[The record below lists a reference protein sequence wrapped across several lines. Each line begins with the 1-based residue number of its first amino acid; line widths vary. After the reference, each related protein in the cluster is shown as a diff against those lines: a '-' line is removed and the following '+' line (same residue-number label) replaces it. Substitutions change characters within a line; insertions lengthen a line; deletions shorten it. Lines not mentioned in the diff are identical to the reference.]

1 MKKGAHMKKQF
12 ILALWSLAAFSGM
25 ASAKDADPAHKNFVA
40 ADNNGDGSLSFEE
53 FQEHRRKPIG
63 RLDTNDDGLVSLEE
77 FLDRRPVA
85 PRRGRFDTRDN
96 RPPPGSAEA
105 TDRRA
110 IATKQA
116 ESRFT
121 EMDLSGDGY
130 LSAAE
135 MNEAAFQALNR
146 NGDGVLSEREMK
158 RPNPQARGIRG
169 GECKG
174 GPGVRPG

>member
-1 MKKGAHMKKQF
+1 MKKQF
-12 ILALWSLAAFSGM
+12 TLALWSLAALSGM
-25 ASAKDADPAHKNFVA
+25 ASAQDTDPAHEDFVA
-40 ADNNGDGSLSFEE
+40 ADINGDGSLSFEE
-53 FQEHRRKPIG
+53 FQEHGRKPIG

-105 TDRRA
+105 SDRRA
-110 IATKQA
+110 IATEQA

-130 LSAAE
+130 LSAFEMDTAE
-135 MNEAAFQALNR
+135 FTGSRDSRRPAQRWTRTPSGGTIWSALN
-146 NGDGVLSEREMK
+146 S
-158 RPNPQARGIRG
+158 ARSSNSDT
-169 GECKG
+169 
-174 GPGVRPG
+174 P

>member
-1 MKKGAHMKKQF
+1 MVKQF
-12 ILALWSLAAFSGM
+12 TLALWSLAAFSSM
-25 ASAKDADPAHKNFVA
+25 ASAQDTDPAHKNFVA

-53 FQEHRRKPIG
+53 FQKHGRKPIG
-63 RLDTNDDGLVSLEE
+63 RLDTSDDGLVSLEE

-85 PRRGRFDTRDN
+85 PRRGRFGTRDN

-116 ESRFT
+116 ERRFT
-121 EMDLSGDGY
+121 EMNLSGDGY

-135 MNEAAFQALNR
+135 MDEAAFLALDR
-146 NGDGVLSEREMK
+146 NGDGMLSEREMK
-158 RPNPQARGIRG
+158 RPNPQGRGIRG
-169 GECKG
+169 GQRKG
-174 GPGVRPG
+174 GPGLSPRRQSSQP

>member
-1 MKKGAHMKKQF
+1 MVKQF
-12 ILALWSLAAFSGM
+12 TLALWSLAAFGSM
-25 ASAKDADPAHKNFVA
+25 ASAQDTDPAHKNFVV

-53 FQEHRRKPIG
+53 FQEHGRKPIV
-63 RLDTNDDGLVSLEE
+63 RLDTNDDSLVSLEE

-85 PRRGRFDTRDN
+85 PRRGRFGTRDN

-116 ESRFT
+116 ERRFT

-135 MNEAAFQALNR
+135 MDEAAFLALDR
-146 NGDGVLSEREMK
+146 NGDGMLSEREMK
-158 RPNPQARGIRG
+158 RPNPQGRGIRG
-169 GECKG
+169 GQRKG
-174 GPGVRPG
+174 GPGLSPRRQSSQP

>member
-1 MKKGAHMKKQF
+1 MEKQF
-12 ILALWSLAAFSGM
+12 TLALWSLAALSGM
-25 ASAKDADPAHKNFVA
+25 ASAQDTDPAHKNFVA
-40 ADNNGDGSLSFEE
+40 ADINSDGSLSFEE
-53 FQEHRRKPIG
+53 FQEYGRKPIG

-85 PRRGRFDTRDN
+85 PRRGRFGTRDN

-110 IATKQA
+110 IATEQA

-135 MNEAAFQALNR
+135 MDEAAFLAMDR

-158 RPNPQARGIRG
+158 RPNLQGRGIRG
-169 GECKG
+169 GQRKG
-174 GPGVRPG
+174 GPGHRPGGQSGQP

>member
-1 MKKGAHMKKQF
+1 MGKQF
-12 ILALWSLAAFSGM
+12 TLALWSLAALSNM
-25 ASAKDADPAHKNFVA
+25 ASAQDTDPAHKNFVA

-53 FQEHRRKPIG
+53 FQKHGRKPIG

-77 FLDRRPVA
+77 FLDRMPVA
-85 PRRGRFDTRDN
+85 PRRGGFGTRDN

-116 ESRFT
+116 ERRFT
-121 EMDLSGDGY
+121 EMNLSGDGY

-135 MNEAAFQALNR
+135 MDEAAFLALDR
-146 NGDGVLSEREMK
+146 NGDGMLSEREMK
-158 RPNPQARGIRG
+158 RPNPQGRGIRG
-169 GECKG
+169 GQRKG
-174 GPGVRPG
+174 GPGLSPRRQSSQP

>member
-1 MKKGAHMKKQF
+1 MVKQF
-12 ILALWSLAAFSGM
+12 TLALWSLAAFSSM
-25 ASAKDADPAHKNFVA
+25 ASAQDTDPAHKNFVA

-53 FQEHRRKPIG
+53 FQKHGRKPIG
-63 RLDTNDDGLVSLEE
+63 RLDTSDDGLVSLEE

-85 PRRGRFDTRDN
+85 PRRGRFGTRDN

-116 ESRFT
+116 ERRFT

-135 MNEAAFQALNR
+135 MDGAAFLALYR
-146 NGDGVLSEREMK
+146 NGDGMLSEREMK
-158 RPNPQARGIRG
+158 RPNPQGRGIRG
-169 GECKG
+169 GQRKG
-174 GPGVRPG
+174 GPGLSPRRQSSQP